1 MNILQQQLNHWK
13 NTQPDHPAL
22 EGHHQNGDPVA
33 IGYGK
38 IASWCSTV
46 AQLWGATTRVVALM
60 CDNTP
65 DTTLLDLALMA
76 DNISIVPIPPFFT
89 AKQIQHL
96 LWQASVDTVITDQPK
111 RLAALLPQ
119 IGITTLAQQQ
129 CDGCCGSLH
138 AYRIPTGASERIRFD
153 KITFT
158 SGSTGNPK
166 GVCLSNAALLQVA
179 SSLQQATEANADDR
193 HLALLPYATLLENI
207 GGILVPLLAGATVV
221 QPGLARVGLTGSSGL
236 DTACMVAALQHYR
249 ASSCIFV
256 PQMLLA
262 LVAQVS
268 ADPCCRPGCLR
279 FAAVGGAP
287 VSPALLARADALN
300 IAVFEGYGLSEAASV
315 VAVNTPTARKTGSV
329 GKPLPHLQLRT
340 DSAGEL
346 WIKGALMEGY
356 LDQDGTASSQRDGNG
371 FWATGDLGRLDGDG
385 FLHIEGRKK
394 QIFIT
399 AFGRNVAPEWVER
412 ELTIEPEIAQAVLF
426 GEGKPFNVAVVV
438 ARNPQGVHAAITRA
452 NLRLPDYAQVQQF
465 VLANAPF
472 SIVNGQ
478 AAANGAPQRGR
489 IANDYQQAIASCYSE
504 EIE

>member
-1 MNILQQQLNHWK
+1 VNILQQQLDYWK
-13 NTQPDHPAL
+13 AARPDHPAL

-33 IGYGK
+33 IAYGE
-38 IASWCSTV
+38 IEHWCSTV
-46 AQLWGATTRVVALM
+46 TQLWRPTARIVALM

-76 DNISIVPIPPFFT
+76 EQRSIVPIPPFFT

-96 LWQASVDTVITDQPK
+96 LSQASVDTVITDQPK
-111 RLAALLPQ
+111 RLTALLAE
-119 IGITTLAQQQ
+119 IGIATLAEQQ

-138 AYRIPTGASERIRFD
+138 AYRIPAGASKGVHFD

-166 GVCLSNAALLQVA
+166 GVCLSNTALLQVA
-179 SSLQQATEANADDR
+179 GSLQQATSANAEDR

-236 DTACMVAALQHYR
+236 DTACMVASLHHYR
-249 ASSCIFV
+249 ASSCILV

-262 LVAQVS
+262 LVAQLS
-268 ADPCCRPGCLR
+268 ADPSARLDHLR

-287 VSPALLARADALN
+287 VSPALLTRAEALN

-315 VAVNTPTARKTGSV
+315 VAVNTPSARKIGSV

-340 DSAGEL
+340 DRAGEL

-356 LDQDGTASSQRDGNG
+356 LDPDGAASLQHDDNG
-371 FWATGDLGRLDGDG
+371 FWATGDLGRLDDDG
-385 FLHIEGRKK
+385 FLHLEGRKK

-412 ELTIEPEIAQAVLF
+412 ELTIEPAIAQAVVF

-438 ARNPQGVHAAITRA
+438 ARNSQGVTAAIDRA

-472 SIVNGQ
+472 STANGQ
-478 AAANGAPQRGR
+478 AAASGAPQRGR
-489 IANDYQQAIASCYSE
+489 IANDYQQAIAACYSE
-504 EIE
+504 EIV